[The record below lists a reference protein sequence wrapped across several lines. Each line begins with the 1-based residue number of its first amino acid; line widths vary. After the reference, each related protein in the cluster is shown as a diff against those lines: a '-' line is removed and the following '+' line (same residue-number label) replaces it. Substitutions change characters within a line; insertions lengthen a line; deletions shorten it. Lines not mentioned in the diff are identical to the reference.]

1 MLSDRQLREEAK
13 KKIEQMTPEER
24 KKIEDEINA
33 EHDLRDHVEQV
44 GFDGLNS
51 IQKNRFMSMGQ
62 KELRR
67 SSPGRVDRD
76 LMESRIA
83 EEFHVSRRDIPTMD
97 NPYLPGL
104 KRIAMVSGIAVAGI
118 VAAALIMK
126 FTAADLSVLI
136 LILAL
141 AALLGGVICLFKYMD
156 VRRFTK
162 LQQSY
167 EDPKVQAQA
176 IDAEVYR
183 ILDKQIEAERKKKSR
198 D

>member
-33 EHDLRDHVEQV
+33 EYDLRDHVEQV

-83 EEFHVSRRDIPTMD
+83 EEFHVSRRDIPNMD
-97 NPYLPGL
+97 NPYLPRL
-104 KRIAMVSGIAVAGI
+104 KRIGMASGIAVAGI
-118 VAAALIMK
+118 VAAALITK
-126 FTAADLSVLI
+126 FTAADLSILM

-141 AALLGGVICLFKYMD
+141 PALLGGVICLFEYMD